1 MILGRVICLSDL
13 GNILAY
19 YLDETTLLYKCKY
32 YLCPGLIDT
41 KCKYYLCPGLI
52 NTTCKYYLC
61 PGLINTKCKYYLCPG
76 LINSKCKYY
85 HCPCFINTKCKYYHC
100 PGLINAKCK
109 YYLCPGLIN
118 TKCIY
123 TLHNSIFIP
132 AFFICVQGEH
142 RSSQFQL
149 IPYLRVRWE
158 DSPYICRLWWIC
170 IYCCITIIAI
180 SMTICV
186 AYCCITTISWL
197 AVYILC
203 RWNMLLVF
211 ELR

>member
-1 MILGRVICLSDL
+1 MQIVNIIFARAILIQIIILHVSFCSVIWYCNILAYYLDNQTLSIIMILGRVICLSDL

-61 PGLINTKCKYYLCPG
+61 PG
-76 LINSKCKYY
+76 
-85 HCPCFINTKCKYYHC
+85 FINT
-100 PGLINAKCK
+100 KCK

-149 IPYLRVRWE
+149 IPYLRVR
-158 DSPYICRLWWIC
+158 
-170 IYCCITIIAI
+170 
-180 SMTICV
+180 
-186 AYCCITTISWL
+186 
-197 AVYILC
+197 
-203 RWNMLLVF
+203 
-211 ELR
+211 

>member
-32 YLCPGLIDT
+32 YLCPGLI
-41 KCKYYLCPGLI
+41 
-52 NTTCKYYLC
+52 
-61 PGLINTKCKYYLCPG
+61 
-76 LINSKCKYY
+76 
-85 HCPCFINTKCKYYHC
+85 
-100 PGLINAKCK
+100 
-109 YYLCPGLIN
+109 N

-132 AFFICVQGEH
+132 AFFICVQCEH
-142 RSSQFQL
+142 RSSQFRL

-170 IYCCITIIAI
+170 IYSCITIIAI
-180 SMTICV
+180 SMTICI
-186 AYCCITTISWL
+186 AYCCITTIAWS
-197 AVYILC
+197 AVSILC